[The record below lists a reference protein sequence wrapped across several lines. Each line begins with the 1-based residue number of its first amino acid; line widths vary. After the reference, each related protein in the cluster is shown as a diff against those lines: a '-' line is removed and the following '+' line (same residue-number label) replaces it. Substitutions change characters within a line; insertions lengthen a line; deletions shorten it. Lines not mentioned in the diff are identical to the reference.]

1 MYVFFLEFSNLKC
14 QAKLEGLPPSAND
27 LESTDLKLFK
37 FFQAKSMV
45 LADRLHCQCFQRIQR
60 HFPLLGEARS
70 CLKLAPLKP
79 LQKLENGHVGV

>member
-37 FFQAKSMV
+37 FFQAKV
-45 LADRLHCQCFQRIQR
+45 WFQQTGYTVNAFKESRDTFHYQ
-60 HFPLLGEARS
+60 E
-70 CLKLAPLKP
+70 KP
-79 LQKLENGHVGV
+79 EVA

>member
-37 FFQAKSMV
+37 FFQAKV
-45 LADRLHCQCFQRIQR
+45 WF
-60 HFPLLGEARS
+60 
-70 CLKLAPLKP
+70 
-79 LQKLENGHVGV
+79 